1 MKDRQERVRY
11 KSKKVSK
18 RNRLSVFRS
27 NNHLYAQLI
36 DDSNGITLASA
47 SSLEKSIRD
56 KKLQRKEIAELI
68 GKNIAK
74 KIISKGIDKV
84 AFDRGKYKYH
94 GLIKIL
100 AEAAR
105 SEGLNFLRYICL
117 KMIKMNSEKI

>member
-1 MKDRQERVRY
+1 MKDRKERVRY

-27 NNHLYAQLI
+27 NNHIYAQLI
-36 DDSNGITLASA
+36 DDINGITLASA
-47 SSLEKSIRD
+47 SSLEKSIKE

-105 SEGLNFLRYICL
+105 SEGLNF
-117 KMIKMNSEKI
+117 

>member
-1 MKDRQERVRY
+1 MKDRKERVRY

-36 DDSNGITLASA
+36 DDSNGTTLASS
-47 SSLEKSIRD
+47 SSLEKSIKD

-68 GKNIAK
+68 GKSIAK

-105 SEGLNFLRYICL
+105 SEGLNF
-117 KMIKMNSEKI
+117 

>member
-1 MKDRQERVRY
+1 MIDRKQRVRY
-11 KSKKVSK
+11 KSKKVSDRK
-18 RNRLSVFRS
+18 RLTVFRS
-27 NNHLYAQLI
+27 NNHIYAQLI
-36 DDSNGITLASA
+36 DDSSGTTLASA
-47 SSLEKSIRD
+47 SSIEKSMKD
-56 KKLQRKEIAELI
+56 KQLSKKEIAELI

-105 SEGLNFLRYICL
+105 VEGLNF
-117 KMIKMNSEKI
+117 

>member
-1 MKDRQERVRY
+1 MKDRKERVRF

-18 RNRLSVFRS
+18 RKRLSVFRS

-36 DDSNGITLASA
+36 DDNNGTTLASA
-47 SSLEKSIRD
+47 SSLEKSIKD

-105 SEGLNFLRYICL
+105 SEGLNF
-117 KMIKMNSEKI
+117 

>member
-1 MKDRQERVRY
+1 MKDRKERVRY

-36 DDSNGITLASA
+36 DDSNGITIASS
-47 SSLEKSIRD
+47 SSLEKSIKD

-105 SEGLNFLRYICL
+105 SEGLNF
-117 KMIKMNSEKI
+117 

>member
-1 MKDRQERVRY
+1 MKDRKQRVRFKT
-11 KSKKVSK
+11 KSVSK

-36 DDSNGITLASA
+36 DDANGKTIASA
-47 SSLEKSIRD
+47 SSIEKSIKD

-68 GKNIAK
+68 GKSIAK

-105 SEGLNFLRYICL
+105 SEGLNF
-117 KMIKMNSEKI
+117 

>member
-1 MKDRQERVRY
+1 MKDRKERVRY

-27 NNHLYAQLI
+27 NNHIYAQLI

-47 SSLEKSIRD
+47 SSLEKSIKE

-105 SEGLNFLRYICL
+105 YEGLNF
-117 KMIKMNSEKI
+117 

>member
-1 MKDRQERVRY
+1 MKDRQQKIRY
-11 KSKKVSK
+11 KIKKVSDRK
-18 RNRLSVFRS
+18 RLTVFRS
-27 NNHLYAQLI
+27 NNHIYAQLI
-36 DDSNGITLASA
+36 DDVNGVTLAS
-47 SSLEKSIRD
+47 SSSVEKSIKEMKLS
-56 KKLQRKEIAELI
+56 KKELAELI

-105 SEGLNFLRYICL
+105 VEGLNF
-117 KMIKMNSEKI
+117 

>member
-1 MKDRQERVRY
+1 MKDRKERVRF

-36 DDSNGITLASA
+36 DDNKGITLASA
-47 SSLEKSIRD
+47 SSLEKSIKD

-105 SEGLNFLRYICL
+105 SEGLNF
-117 KMIKMNSEKI
+117 

>member
-1 MKDRQERVRY
+1 MKDRKERVRY

-18 RNRLSVFRS
+18 RKRLSVFRS

-36 DDSNGITLASA
+36 DDINGITLASS
-47 SSLEKSIRD
+47 SSLEKSIKE

-105 SEGLNFLRYICL
+105 SEGLNF
-117 KMIKMNSEKI
+117 

>member
-1 MKDRQERVRY
+1 MKDRKERVRF

-36 DDSNGITLASA
+36 DDNKGTTLASA
-47 SSLEKSIRD
+47 SSLEKSIKD

-94 GLIKIL
+94 GLVKIL
-100 AEAAR
+100 ADAAR
-105 SEGLNFLRYICL
+105 SEGLNF
-117 KMIKMNSEKI
+117 

>member
-1 MKDRQERVRY
+1 MRNRQQRIRY
-11 KSKKVSK
+11 KTKKVSN
-18 RNRLSVFRS
+18 RNRLTVFRS
-27 NNHLYAQLI
+27 NNHIYAQLI
-36 DDSNGITLASA
+36 DDKKGVTLAS
-47 SSLEKSIRD
+47 SSSVEKSVKD
-56 KKLQRKEIAELI
+56 MKLSKKEIAELI

-105 SEGLNFLRYICL
+105 VEGLNF
-117 KMIKMNSEKI
+117 

>member
-1 MKDRQERVRY
+1 MKDRKERVRY

-18 RNRLSVFRS
+18 RNRLSVFKS

-36 DDSNGITLASA
+36 DDSDGITLASA
-47 SSLEKSIRD
+47 SSLEKSIKD
-56 KKLQRKEIAELI
+56 KKLQRKEIAELV

-94 GLIKIL
+94 GLIKII

-105 SEGLNFLRYICL
+105 SEGLNF
-117 KMIKMNSEKI
+117 

>member
-1 MKDRQERVRY
+1 MKDRKQRVRY
-11 KSKKVSK
+11 KSKKVSNRK
-18 RNRLSVFRS
+18 RLTVFRS

-36 DDSNGITLASA
+36 DDSNGITLAS
-47 SSLEKSIRD
+47 SSSIEKSIKEKQLS
-56 KKLQRKEIAELI
+56 KKETAELI

-84 AFDRGKYKYH
+84 AFDRGKYKFH

-105 SEGLNFLRYICL
+105 VEGLNF
-117 KMIKMNSEKI
+117 